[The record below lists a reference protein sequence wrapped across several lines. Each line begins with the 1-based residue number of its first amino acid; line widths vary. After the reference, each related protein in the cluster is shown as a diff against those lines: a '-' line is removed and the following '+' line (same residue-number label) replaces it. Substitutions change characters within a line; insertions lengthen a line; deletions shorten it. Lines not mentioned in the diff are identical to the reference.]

1 MKMAQHRKK
10 MSGAKDKRMFN
21 ATARKTKA
29 INLSRKPM
37 RGGIRL

>member
-1 MKMAQHRKK
+1 MKHRSKPNPT
-10 MSGAKDKRMFN
+10 KDKRMFN

-29 INLSRKPM
+29 INLSSKPM